1 MRISK
6 AIVIVVA
13 VMTVALVA
21 WASDDDGVKSRSDDK
36 GGLRSSSIVDDH
48 GRGRDDSGRGGAHQS
63 GGQVWRGH
71 HDEWRHRHYSGSW
84 NFLWHRGPV
93 IFSAPV
99 SPQGNRMPRHEVG
112 VYVRHTGGD
121 YVGSQFANSVR
132 EHLRKQGLK
141 SVNSAED
148 AGLELYVVS
157 MEQDPDEAGYGSSIS
172 VSYVWYPGHRF
183 ITAQM
188 LDAGIDEVGDLALS
202 VAGYAGE
209 LVDQHR

>member
-1 MRISK
+1 
-6 AIVIVVA
+6 
-13 VMTVALVA
+13 
-21 WASDDDGVKSRSDDK
+21 
-36 GGLRSSSIVDDH
+36 
-48 GRGRDDSGRGGAHQS
+48 
-63 GGQVWRGH
+63 
-71 HDEWRHRHYSGSW
+71 
-84 NFLWHRGPV
+84 
-93 IFSAPV
+93 
-99 SPQGNRMPRHEVG
+99 MPRHEVG